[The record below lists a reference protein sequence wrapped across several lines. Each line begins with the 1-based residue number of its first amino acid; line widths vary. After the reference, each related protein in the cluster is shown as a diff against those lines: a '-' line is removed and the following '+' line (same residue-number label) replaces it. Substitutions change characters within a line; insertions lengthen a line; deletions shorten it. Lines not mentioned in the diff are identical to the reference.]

1 MTKGFEAANMQDSSE
16 SPVIAHHCFAL
27 MNKLLLMNMINRL
40 HEISGKNGG
49 LHGIDGVD
57 VLTES
62 KKMSRRERGS
72 V

>member
-1 MTKGFEAANMQDSSE
+1 
-16 SPVIAHHCFAL
+16 